1 MRLLLLLPAVAI
13 AMVDCYFFL
22 LDFRL
27 LLRSRRH
34 TATALAVAITM
45 LLLAAMP
52 MVLSMPVL
60 LLQAVVV
67 AIFVAAS

>member
-1 MRLLLLLPAVAI
+1 MRLWLLLPAVAI

-27 LLRSRRH
+27 LLWSRRH
-34 TATALAVAITM
+34 TATALAVAITV

-67 AIFVAAS
+67 AIFVAAG